1 MTEEKL
7 SASPLSQI
15 QFTQEEP
22 NRPQPLRLVA
32 SIVVIVLIT
41 AVSFWLAIN
50 PEWVMG
56 FGNWGYVGAFLISL
70 VASATII
77 LPAPGIAVIIA
88 MGSALDPVLL
98 GVVAGLGSAVG
109 EMSGYL
115 AGSSGRAL
123 IPNSRRA
130 QFEQL
135 HRLTDRYGGWI
146 LFLLS
151 AIPFP
156 LFDFAGIIAGML
168 KMPIPAFLATVAAGK
183 SIKYILMI
191 ILGAA
196 PLLYL
201 QELVKMLN
209 SGN

>member
-7 SASPLSQI
+7 SATPLAPI

-22 NRPQPLRLVA
+22 NKPKPLRLVG
-32 SIVVIVLIT
+32 SIVAILLIT

-50 PEWVMG
+50 PQWVTG

-70 VASATII
+70 IASATII
-77 LPAPGIAVIIA
+77 LPAPGIVVIIA
-88 MGSALDPVLL
+88 MGSALDPLLL
-98 GVVAGLGSAVG
+98 GVVAGLGSALG
-109 EMSGYL
+109 ELSGYV
-115 AGSSGRAL
+115 AGFSGRAL
-123 IPNSRRA
+123 IPSSRRT
-130 QFEQL
+130 QFERLQ
-135 HRLTDRYGGWI
+135 RLTDRYRGWL

-156 LFDFAGIIAGML
+156 LFDFAGIIAGMI
-168 KMPIPAFLATVAAGK
+168 KMPIPTFLVTVAAGK
-183 SIKYILMI
+183 SLKYIVMI
-191 ILGAA
+191 LLGAA

-201 QELVKMLN
+201 QELVKMLS